1 MLLFLPSPAHNAVYI
16 GPIPIRGYAMSIL
29 VGIVVAVLIGRAR
42 WKKWGEDVS
51 QLENVALVATV
62 IGIVGARI
70 YWVIIEWPRYF
81 GPGGTWYHI
90 FYVWQ
95 GGLGI
100 WGAIVFGFLTGWL
113 MCRHYKI
120 NFLRFADCVAPAF
133 LLAQGIGRLGNWWN
147 QELYGLPT
155 TLPWALEIDPAHRVA
170 GYEQYATFHPTFL
183 YEMLWNFAGVG
194 VLLWAEKRFKLGRG
208 KLFALYITI
217 YAFGR
222 FLIEFLRIDPVDV
235 IWGMRVNSWVT
246 LAGGLFGI
254 GLFWWLLKH
263 RPGPNE
269 PVVPSQSS
277 DRGPGEGADHAVR
290 KDADNSPTG
299 SAGHDAED
307 DPGRVAAN
315 NRNEADSIEEPQP

>member
-1 MLLFLPSPAHNAVYI
+1 MLLFIPSPAHNAVYL

-29 VGIVVAVLIGRAR
+29 VGIIIAVLIGRAR
-42 WKKWGEDVS
+42 WKKWGENVNH
-51 QLENVALVATV
+51 LENVALVATIV
-62 IGIVGARI
+62 GIIGARI
-70 YWVIIEWPRYF
+70 YWIIIEWPRYF
-81 GPGGTWYHI
+81 GPNGVWYQM

-100 WGAIVFGFLTGWL
+100 WGAITFGFLTGWL

-155 TLPWALEIDPAHRVA
+155 TLPWGLEIDPQHRVA

-208 KLFALYITI
+208 KLFALYISI
-217 YAFGR
+217 YACGR

-235 IWGMRVNSWVT
+235 IAGMRVNSWVT
-246 LAGGLFGI
+246 LVGLLFGI
-254 GLFWWLLKH
+254 GLFLWLLKY

-269 PVVPSQSS
+269 PVVAST
-277 DRGPGEGADHAVR
+277 G
-290 KDADNSPTG
+290 PTG
-299 SAGHDAED
+299 GENHNEED
-307 DPGRVAAN
+307 DPGKVAGN